1 MTDETR
7 PTLED
12 IINKYGLTL
21 WSTAYVYTRR
31 GEFQW
36 HIKY

>member
-1 MTDETR
+1 MSEETR

-21 WSTAYVYTRR
+21 WSTANMFIREEEKR
-31 GEFQW
+31 
-36 HIKY
+36 